1 MHGDA
6 EVKKTAMNP
15 KSYNCSVTELGFE
28 PNYLTPTAS
37 LVAQLVKK
45 PPANA
50 GDAASSLSQED
61 PFEKE
66 TAAHSSILDWKIPG
80 TEEPGGLQPMG
91 LQRVGHDLVT
101 K

>member
-1 MHGDA
+1 M
-6 EVKKTAMNP
+6 P
-15 KSYNCSVTELGFE
+15 ELGFE

-37 LVAQLVKK
+37 LVAQLVKN
-45 PPANA
+45 PPAIA
-50 GDAASSLSQED
+50 GDAGSSLRRED

-66 TAAHSSILDWKIPG
+66 TAAPSSILDWEIPG

-91 LQRVGHDLVT
+91 LQRVGHDLMT